1 MANPRPST
9 CYYETLGIARS
20 ADAEEIKR
28 AFRKLALEWH
38 PDKNAHRLDEA
49 TERFKLIQAAH
60 AVVSDPNERAWYDL
74 HSADILSGGSSGGGG
89 AGGGRG
95 GGIAAQLVNV
105 FSLFSSAA
113 YAGFGDDGAGFYAVF
128 RGAFAAIALEEVR
141 FAPPDAPPSPAAPS
155 FEGAGATAAAVNAF
169 YAHWADVKSGMH
181 FAWLDSGNPNDQP
194 NRFARRALERENET
208 LRRAGRRERTEQLRA
223 LVAFVRRRDRR
234 LISITA
240 DARRAAEA
248 KEAAR
253 RVAAEAA
260 AAERRVAREAAR
272 AAAALEPDEHVGAF
286 RFAEV
291 DDADEKLGVRRK
303 TGVAVGGGAVGG
315 GAAGARV
322 SAADCDS
329 DDAGDDLAC
338 ALCGK
343 SFKSVAAFENHAR
356 SRRHVKAVEAHELFM
371 REVAGSSSH
380 GSASAAQGTAGSGAR
395 HAGGDDG
402 HFSDDSES
410 ESDSDIDGGGGGG
423 IAVDFNVGGDGGS
436 TDGNAI
442 KAPRRDASS
451 VADARAEASIAENL
465 SAGVTGINLNSAAAT
480 AAAAAPH
487 VAPCATEI
495 AVNRRRASDSDD
507 SDAARA
513 KRKPNKTE
521 LRRAARAAA
530 RAPGPDGVSR
540 IANPVDPDVALRRID
555 PEAIR
560 AGAKGK
566 PLAAF
571 IASHDGL
578 DLAKGAAARM
588 EQLIGDCVCSVCG
601 EVCASRNKLFQHIK
615 KTGHA
620 SAAGGEDAPSNGKLK
635 RAARK
640 LRAPKGDEEEEEL

>member
-9 CYYETLGIARS
+9 CYYETLNIGRT

-38 PDKNAHRLDEA
+38 PDKNAHRLEEA

-74 HSADILSGGSSGGGG
+74 HSADILAGGSAGMSGS
-89 AGGGRG
+89 AGGGRAG
-95 GGIAAQLVNV
+95 GVAAQLVNV

-113 YAGFGDDGAGFYAVF
+113 FSGFGDDGTGFYAVF
-128 RGAFAAIALEEVR
+128 RGAFAAISLEEIR
-141 FAPPDAPPSPAAPS
+141 FAPPGVPPPPSAPS

-169 YAHWADVKSGMH
+169 YAHWVDVKSVMH
-181 FAWLDSGNPNDQP
+181 FSWLDAGNPSDQP
-194 NRFARRALERENET
+194 NRFARRAMERENET

-234 LISITA
+234 LISIA
-240 DARRAAEA
+240 AEARRATDA

-253 RVAAEAA
+253 RAAAEAA
-260 AAERRVAREAAR
+260 AAERRLARENAR
-272 AAAALEPDEHVGAF
+272 AAAAHEPDEHVGAF

-291 DDADEKLGVRRK
+291 DDADERPRKNGVL
-303 TGVAVGGGAVGG
+303 
-315 GAAGARV
+315 AGAPV
-322 SAADCDS
+322 VATAVDS
-329 DDAGDDLAC
+329 DGDVDDLAC
-338 ALCGK
+338 VFCGK
-343 SFKSVAAFENHAR
+343 SFKSAAAYDNHAR
-356 SRRHVKAVEAHELFM
+356 SKRHLKAVEAHEMFM
-371 REVAGSSSH
+371 QESAGSQ
-380 GSASAAQGTAGSGAR
+380 GASAAQRMAGAEVHHAGDDYREDSEGSESMSGSG
-395 HAGGDDG
+395 
-402 HFSDDSES
+402 SDNDS
-410 ESDSDIDGGGGGG
+410 
-423 IAVDFNVGGDGGS
+423 VGGNGAVPNFDNRCVGERN
-436 TDGNAI
+436 GNAVSG
-442 KAPRRDASS
+442 AQ
-451 VADARAEASIAENL
+451 AEASFAEKL
-465 SAGVTGINLNSAAAT
+465 SADVAGINLDG
-480 AAAAAPH
+480 AAPA
-487 VAPCATEI
+487 APAAPPPRATDLSL
-495 AVNRRRASDSDD
+495 NRRRTSDSDD

-588 EQLIGDCVCSVCG
+588 EQLIGDSVCSVCG
-601 EVCASRNKLFQHIK
+601 EVCASRNKLFLHIK

-640 LRAPKGDEEEEEL
+640 LRAPKEDDEDEEI